1 MENARNY
8 NMGRTNVKKR
18 NYLTMSD
25 PLEKNAAFRLAY
37 EFIISSMEE
46 DEVFENLEFV
56 NKDLPHKTLDK
67 LITFFEKTEEYE
79 KCSKLQK
86 IKHTRL
92 SEYSKYNL

>member
-1 MENARNY
+1 M
-8 NMGRTNVKKR
+8 T
-18 NYLTMSD
+18 LD

-46 DEVFENLEFV
+46 DEVYENLEFV
-56 NKDLPHKTLDK
+56 NKVLPHKTLDK

-86 IKHTRL
+86 IKQTRL
-92 SEYSKYNL
+92 SDYSKYNL

>member
-1 MENARNY
+1 V
-8 NMGRTNVKKR
+8 T
-18 NYLTMSD
+18 D
-25 PLEKNAAFRLAY
+25 PLEKNISFRLAY

-46 DEVFENLEFV
+46 DEVYENLEFV

-67 LITFFEKTEEYE
+67 LITFFEQTEEYE

-92 SEYSKYNL
+92 SEYTKYNL

>member
-1 MENARNY
+1 MI
-8 NMGRTNVKKR
+8 
-18 NYLTMSD
+18 D

-46 DEVFENLEFV
+46 DEVYENLEFV
-56 NKDLPHKTLDK
+56 NKDLPHKTIDK
-67 LITFFEKTEEYE
+67 LITFFERTEEYE

-92 SEYSKYNL
+92 SEYSQYNL

>member
-1 MENARNY
+1 M
-8 NMGRTNVKKR
+8 M
-18 NYLTMSD
+18 LD

-46 DEVFENLEFV
+46 DEVYENLEFV
-56 NKDLPHKTLDK
+56 NKDLPHKTIDK
-67 LITFFEKTEEYE
+67 LINFFEKTEEYE

-92 SEYSKYNL
+92 SNYSKYKL

>member
-1 MENARNY
+1 ME
-8 NMGRTNVKKR
+8 
-18 NYLTMSD
+18 D
-25 PLEKNAAFRLAY
+25 PLEKNISFRLAY

-46 DEVFENLEFV
+46 DEVYENLEFV

-79 KCSKLQK
+79 KCYKLQK

-92 SEYSKYNL
+92 SEYTKYNL